1 MKGRLRYILKCI
13 ETEAGKL
20 LDIVP
25 KGRDHI
31 VGKRVWVA
39 QCIGPAARAGRLQK
53 RARKIVRTLAGP
65 GGSEGLESVRSTLSS
80 SSTDE
85 R

>member
-1 MKGRLRYILKCI
+1 MLKCI

-20 LDIVP
+20 LEIVP

-39 QCIGPAARAGRLQK
+39 QCIGPAARAGRLEK
-53 RARKIVRTLAGP
+53 RARRAVPTQAGL
-65 GGSEGLESVRSTLSS
+65 GGSEGPESARSTLNS

-85 R
+85 H